1 MEPEE
6 SDLRDRLTE
15 FPLGI
20 IHILCNH
27 FLGERV
33 GVQRYVQNYQKNRQK
48 IVKNCQKK
56 VLKK

>member
-48 IVKNCQKK
+48 IVKKIVKK
-56 VLKK
+56 VL

>member
-15 FPLGI
+15 FPLGT
-20 IHILCNH
+20 IHILGNH
-27 FLGERV
+27 FWEKGE
-33 GVQRYVQNYQKNRQK
+33 GFKDTSK
-48 IVKNCQKK
+48 IVKKMSKIIKNCQKN

>member
-20 IHILCNH
+20 IHILCNR

-33 GVQRYVQNYQKNRQK
+33 GVQIYVQNYQKKSSKNRQK
-48 IVKNCQKK
+48 NF
-56 VLKK
+56 LKK